1 MLQRIP
7 ANTKELILL
16 TFWLAGLVT
25 SFCSQVRYTKNRIY
39 CPEFRSNL
47 LLHAMCI
54 GKALVIV
61 FHLVEIHAQMRS
73 SMLEVMGHLGP
84 NVIFSRIQV
93 VEICHYTMQISL

>member
-1 MLQRIP
+1 
-7 ANTKELILL
+7 
-16 TFWLAGLVT
+16 
-25 SFCSQVRYTKNRIY
+25 
-39 CPEFRSNL
+39 
-47 LLHAMCI
+47 MCI